1 MREFF
6 EMFLENRA
14 FVVALVVVFT
24 IALFVGWVS

>member
-14 FVVALVVVFT
+14 FVVGILVVLA